1 MVDTPEKHESR
12 YVSTHTDGGS
22 AGWIIAG
29 AVLAIAII
37 AGVIWFNSGPATDP
51 SVEINNPPAI
61 EVNPVTP
68 APETTIEVQPMTPAT
83 PDPAPVTPAPD
94 APATPAPAGQ

>member
-1 MVDTPEKHESR
+1 MVDTPDKHETR
-12 YVSTHTDGGS
+12 YITNTDGGS

-37 AGVIWFNSGPATDP
+37 AGVIWFNSGPTTEP

-61 EVNPVTP
+61 EVTPITP
-68 APETTIEVQPMTPAT
+68 APETTIEVQPMVPAT
-83 PDPAPVTPAPD
+83 PEPAPVTPAPET
-94 APATPAPAGQ
+94 PATPAPAGQ

>member
-1 MVDTPEKHESR
+1 MVDTPDKHETR
-12 YVSTHTDGGS
+12 YITNTDGGS

-37 AGVIWFNSGPATDP
+37 AGVIWFNSGPTSEP

-61 EVNPVTP
+61 EVTP
-68 APETTIEVQPMTPAT
+68 APQTTIEVQPMVPAT
-83 PDPAPVTPAPD
+83 PEPAPATPAPTT
-94 APATPAPAGQ
+94 PATPAPAGQ